1 MKQFYKVNIFRFVD
15 ICEANVFGVKL
26 LRGNQFAL
34 LPAIASAAS
43 IHVDIV
49 TLGCV
54 CMQLIINVKKKNK
67 LCENIRNVCATNN
80 DDMVDIGYFQEAI

>member
-1 MKQFYKVNIFRFVD
+1 MCRQF
-15 ICEANVFGVKL
+15 VFGVKL

-80 DDMVDIGYFQEAI
+80 DDMVDIGYFLEVI